1 MLERHEANLAGELED
16 VAWVRHAVADW
27 LRGWSLAPLVED
39 VGLVASELTTNAIL
53 HAGGAVDVVLERRG
67 AGVRVVVHDRRPDVV
82 PTPPVPPPDHAAVE
96 GDGALDRLAASL
108 FERTTTGR
116 GLLLVQAFSEAWGV
130 DVDGASK
137 GVWAEVGT
145 GRSDQAGAS
154 HPPPPG
160 GAQAPEPNQVGF
172 TVRLPALPVRL
183 VLLSAANLDELV
195 RELQTTD
202 FPTSAPTTLAA
213 LGERLAR
220 ETSAHREPLRVAA
233 RGALQRR
240 EATVEVTLVVPP
252 GQVESLRQFVALTDE
267 VETFCREGVLLSGAP
282 TPEVTAFRRWYVEE
296 VARQA
301 GGGLPEAC
309 PFPA

>member
-1 MLERHEANLAGELED
+1 M
-16 VAWVRHAVADW
+16 
-27 LRGWSLAPLVED
+27 
-39 VGLVASELTTNAIL
+39 
-53 HAGGAVDVVLERRG
+53 
-67 AGVRVVVHDRRPDVV
+67 
-82 PTPPVPPPDHAAVE
+82 
-96 GDGALDRLAASL
+96 
-108 FERTTTGR
+108 
-116 GLLLVQAFSEAWGV
+116 
-130 DVDGASK
+130 
-137 GVWAEVGT
+137 
-145 GRSDQAGAS
+145 
-154 HPPPPG
+154 
-160 GAQAPEPNQVGF
+160 
-172 TVRLPALPVRL
+172 RLPALPVRL

-309 PFPA
+309 PFSA

>member
-1 MLERHEANLAGELED
+1 MLERHEAKLAGELED
-16 VAWVRHAVADW
+16 VAWVRHTVADW
-27 LRGWSLAPLVED
+27 LRDWSLAPLVED

-82 PTPPVPPPDHAAVE
+82 PTPPVPPPDHAAAE

-137 GVWAEVGT
+137 GVWADVGT

-160 GAQAPEPNQVGF
+160 GAPKAEANQVGV

-202 FPTSAPTTLAA
+202 FATSAPTDLAA

-220 ETSAHREPLRVAA
+220 ETSAHREPLRAAA

-240 EATVEVTLVVPP
+240 EATFGVSLVVAP
-252 GQVESLRQFVALTDE
+252 GQVDSLRQFVALTDE
-267 VETFCREGVLLSGAP
+267 VERFCREGVLLSGAP
-282 TPEVTAFRRWYVEE
+282 TAEVTAFRRWYVEE

-301 GGGLPEAC
+301 AGALPAPC
-309 PFPA
+309 PFSV